1 MHQHESA
8 LISPPKDGYVRVEAF
23 RPIPAVLQEHGV
35 DLSDVLAEAGLRASI
50 FDDPDNLIS
59 YPDAARLA
67 ATSARRANCE
77 HLGLLV
83 GQCSRLANMGLPGRL
98 ARCADTAGAALQM
111 FADYF
116 TLHNAAATVSL
127 ASHGGFS
134 RFVYAIVEPGMRD
147 TEQLQFGAMAVSFN
161 ILQELCGAQF
171 QPTVVTFA
179 TASPANLHFFHQ
191 FFRAPLRF
199 DSDETA
205 IVFES
210 RWLERPLPPVDA
222 ELRRRTEAQAN
233 LRQATVQADFPSN
246 LRRTLRRQ
254 LVKGDVSMKSIA
266 SRLGM
271 HRRTLDRRLKEHG
284 THYIE
289 VLDSVKCEA
298 ACQLL
303 RDTDLGIGE
312 IAQSLGYSSNSNFSA
327 AFRRWTGLT
336 PSDYRNRRR

>member
-1 MHQHESA
+1 MHQHGSA
-8 LISPPKDGYVRVEAF
+8 LISLPPVGYARIEAF
-23 RPIPAVLQEHGV
+23 RPIPAVLQERGV
-35 DLSDVLAEAGLRASI
+35 DLSDVLAEAGIRANI

-83 GQCSRLANMGLPGRL
+83 GQRSRLANMGLPGQL
-98 ARCADTAGAALQM
+98 ARCADTAGAALQV
-111 FADYF
+111 FADHF

-127 ASHGGFS
+127 ASQGGFS
-134 RFVYAIVEPGMRD
+134 RFAYAIVEPGMRD

-161 ILQELCGAQF
+161 ILQDLCGPQF
-171 QPTVVTFA
+171 LPTVVTFA
-179 TASPANLHFFHQ
+179 TARPMNLRFFHQ

-199 DSDETA
+199 DSEETA

-210 RWLERPLPPVDA
+210 RWLERPLPPVDP
-222 ELRRRTEAQAN
+222 ELRRQTEAQAY
-233 LRQATVQADFPSN
+233 LRQAAYKADFPSN

-254 LVKGDVSMKSIA
+254 LAMGDVAMESIA
-266 SRLGM
+266 FQLGM
-271 HRRTLDRRLKEHG
+271 HRRTLDRRLKAHG
-284 THYIE
+284 THYVEI
-289 VLDSVKCEA
+289 LDSVKCEA

-303 RDTDLGIGE
+303 RDTDLGVAE

-327 AFRRWTGLT
+327 AFRRWTGQA
-336 PSDYRNRRR
+336 PSNYRNRRR